1 MGYSMHIL
9 FLFASHAVVSS
20 SLTLLNKRIAV
31 TVFQPWTI
39 ILLVCSASALISLLM
54 DLPFRTIRPISL
66 SQLPGCVAISFLF
79 TLCLI
84 SSISGLHRVHVPM
97 AVVGKNLTPFLTS
110 LLEALVLQ
118 APLQSDTLL
127 ALCVGIVG
135 SGLYLLGDT
144 NASALGLG
152 LVIIN
157 ATCVSVTAV
166 CEKLVIGQKNQSPH
180 GLGFLRNAMAVPFV
194 AVILLTDVEESLR
207 SFRIVW
213 DAGALTWM
221 HILVTAF
228 FSSISG
234 TLLFELQTRVTATT
248 TQVAALCYKLASTT
262 LSLVLFPGSR
272 NDIGALA
279 VLGYALSMLGVG
291 LYSHS
296 RNRENRKK

>member
-1 MGYSMHIL
+1 
-9 FLFASHAVVSS
+9 
-20 SLTLLNKRIAV
+20 
-31 TVFQPWTI
+31 
-39 ILLVCSASALISLLM
+39 
-54 DLPFRTIRPISL
+54 
-66 SQLPGCVAISFLF
+66 
-79 TLCLI
+79 
-84 SSISGLHRVHVPM
+84 M

-118 APLQSDTLL
+118 APLQSSTLM
-127 ALCVGIVG
+127 ALCVGLVG
-135 SGLYLLGDT
+135 GGLYLLGDT
-144 NASALGLG
+144 NASALGLA
-152 LVIIN
+152 LVVIN

-166 CEKLVIGQKNQSPH
+166 CEKLVTGQKNQSPH

-207 SFRIVW
+207 SFRVVW
-213 DAGALTWM
+213 DAGALTWI

-248 TQVAALCYKLASTT
+248 TQVASLCYKLASTT

-279 VLGYALSMLGVG
+279 VLGYALSMLGVA

-296 RNRENRKK
+296 RNRENRNGKK